1 MNPIWLSRLNHFYS
15 PLYKHN
21 ISISTTTPLE
31 QHLYSGLWEVVVIIL
46 IGLIV
51 SFFDFLKLFSSC
63 IILTI
68 LSTDSFM
75 VSALLVSVHFVAL
88 PVVEEA
94 YMLVVL
100 VVVVLAVLNLVDW
113 IILNI
118 NMVLSFLSCDQTVF
132 NIMGLILMRMDMVVI
147 QVGIPTWFHHEYIQL
162 LFKVAMAGCRISYE
176 ILD

>member
-1 MNPIWLSRLNHFYS
+1 M
-15 PLYKHN
+15 
-21 ISISTTTPLE
+21 
-31 QHLYSGLWEVVVIIL
+31 YSGLWEVAVIIL

-100 VVVVLAVLNLVDW
+100 VVVVLAVLNLVD
-113 IILNI
+113 
-118 NMVLSFLSCDQTVF
+118 
-132 NIMGLILMRMDMVVI
+132 
-147 QVGIPTWFHHEYIQL
+147 
-162 LFKVAMAGCRISYE
+162 
-176 ILD
+176 

>member
-21 ISISTTTPLE
+21 INISTTTPLE
-31 QHLYSGLWEVVVIIL
+31 EHLYSGLWEVAVIIL

-75 VSALLVSVHFVAL
+75 VSALLESAHFVAL

-100 VVVVLAVLNLVDW
+100 VVLVKLVDW

-132 NIMGLILMRMDMVVI
+132 NIMGLIMMRMDMVVI

>member
-1 MNPIWLSRLNHFYS
+1 
-15 PLYKHN
+15 
-21 ISISTTTPLE
+21 
-31 QHLYSGLWEVVVIIL
+31 LYSGLWEVVVLIL

-100 VVVVLAVLNLVDW
+100 VVVVLAVLNLVD
-113 IILNI
+113 
-118 NMVLSFLSCDQTVF
+118 
-132 NIMGLILMRMDMVVI
+132 
-147 QVGIPTWFHHEYIQL
+147 
-162 LFKVAMAGCRISYE
+162 
-176 ILD
+176 